1 MKKLPPQNHI
11 RMAVAR
17 WAETGIYKKM
27 MSDVKLLMEQDG
39 VPIETWTRPT
49 TRENTPLSPGQM
61 MMPMLIAVF
70 GISLSAI
77 TFLVERAYSKRS
89 VIKQRVVDLAWQ

>member
-1 MKKLPPQNHI
+1 M
-11 RMAVAR
+11 
-17 WAETGIYKKM
+17 
-27 MSDVKLLMEQDG
+27 
-39 VPIETWTRPT
+39 PIELHPRTLPK